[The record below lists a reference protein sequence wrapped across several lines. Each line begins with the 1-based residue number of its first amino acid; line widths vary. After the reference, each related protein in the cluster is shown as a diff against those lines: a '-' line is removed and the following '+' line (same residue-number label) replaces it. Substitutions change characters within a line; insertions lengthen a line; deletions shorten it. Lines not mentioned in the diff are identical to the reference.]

1 LPEGGDALSRQRS
14 SGSLAHVAQAAG
26 VSIAT
31 ASRVLNGSDHPV
43 SETTRARV
51 LEAARELGYS
61 PSALARALVTRR
73 SRIIGV
79 MVGDIQDAYF
89 AEITRGVEDV
99 AGRAGYMTIVC
110 NADRRTD
117 VELAQLGVLCD
128 YHAEGVVFAGSGHI
142 DDPQGPELNNAVE
155 RARERGIRVLA
166 LATRDFDC
174 PHIVA
179 DNCSAAYDITDYVLS
194 LGHRRVA
201 FIAGPHGLYASRD
214 RLEGYRAAMRDADA
228 EPLVVEGDFSYERG
242 YAATLQ
248 MIAEAAPPEA
258 IVGAND
264 ETAVGALAA
273 LRQARVEVPARI
285 SVAGM
290 TDTRLARFSDM
301 TTVSVPM
308 YQFGAAAARRIVVG
322 EESQPET
329 VLPHR
334 VVPRS
339 TTARRPAPTR
349 ATSSP
354 RSSA

>member
-1 LPEGGDALSRQRS
+1 
-14 SGSLAHVAQAAG
+14 
-26 VSIAT
+26 
-31 ASRVLNGSDHPV
+31 
-43 SETTRARV
+43 
-51 LEAARELGYS
+51 
-61 PSALARALVTRR
+61 
-73 SRIIGV
+73 
-79 MVGDIQDAYF
+79 M
-89 AEITRGVEDV
+89 
-99 AGRAGYMTIVC
+99 
-110 NADRRTD
+110 
-117 VELAQLGVLCD
+117 
-128 YHAEGVVFAGSGHI
+128 
-142 DDPQGPELNNAVE
+142 
-155 RARERGIRVLA
+155 
-166 LATRDFDC
+166 
-174 PHIVA
+174 
-179 DNCSAAYDITDYVLS
+179 LS
-194 LGHRRVA
+194 LGHRQIA
-201 FIAGPHGLYASRD
+201 FIGGPPGLYASRD
-214 RLEGYRAAMRDADA
+214 RLDGYREAMRDADA

-273 LRQARVEVPARI
+273 LRQARVEVPGRI

-308 YQFGAAAARRIVVG
+308 YQFGAAAARRIVVR

-339 TTARRPAPTR
+339 TTARRRTPAR

>member
-1 LPEGGDALSRQRS
+1 MSRPRS
-14 SGSLAHVAQAAG
+14 PGSLAHVAEAAG

-31 ASRVLNGSDHPV
+31 ASRVLNGSAHPV
-43 SETTRARV
+43 SEATRARV
-51 LEAARELGYS
+51 AEAAAELGYS
-61 PSALARALVTRR
+61 PSALARALVTQR

-99 AGRAGYMTIVC
+99 AARAGYMTIVC
-110 NADRRTD
+110 NADRRTE
-117 VELAQLGVLCD
+117 VELAQVAVLCD
-128 YHAEGVVFAGSGHI
+128 YQAEGIVFAGSGHI
-142 DDPQGPELNNAVE
+142 DDPRGGELGRAIE

-166 LATRDFDC
+166 LAKRDFDC
-174 PHIVA
+174 PRIVA
-179 DNCSAAYDITDYVLS
+179 DNRAAAFDITDYVLS
-194 LGHRRVA
+194 LGHRRIA
-201 FIAGPHGLYASRD
+201 FIAGPLGLYASRD
-214 RLEGYRAAMRDADA
+214 RLDGYREAMADADA
-228 EPLVVEGDFSYERG
+228 EPLVVDGDFTYERG
-242 YAATLQ
+242 YSATLQ
-248 MIAEAAPPEA
+248 MIAAADPPEA

-264 ETAVGALAA
+264 ETALGALAA
-273 LRQARVEVPARI
+273 LRQARVEVPGRI

-308 YQFGAAAARRIVVG
+308 YQFGAAAARRIVVA
-322 EESQPET
+322 EDAEVET

-339 TTARRPAPTR
+339 TTARRR

>member
-1 LPEGGDALSRQRS
+1 
-14 SGSLAHVAQAAG
+14 

-43 SETTRARV
+43 SDATRERV

-99 AGRAGYMTIVC
+99 AARAGYMTIVC

-128 YHAEGVVFAGSGHI
+128 YHAEGIVFAGSGHI
-142 DDPQGPELNNAVE
+142 DDPQGPELIKAVE

-179 DNCSAAYDITDYVLS
+179 DNRSAAYDITDYVLS
-194 LGHRRVA
+194 LGHRRIA
-201 FIAGPHGLYASRD
+201 FIGGPPGLYASRD
-214 RLEGYRAAMRDADA
+214 RLDGYSEAMLDADA
-228 EPLVVEGDFSYERG
+228 EPLVVDGDFSYERG

-273 LRQARVEVPARI
+273 LRQARVDVPGRI

-290 TDTRLARFSDM
+290 TDTRR
-301 TTVSVPM
+301 
-308 YQFGAAAARRIVVG
+308 GASWWGRSRSPRPCCRTGSCRARRRRAAPPRRALRALREAPPDRRHQLAGRELGVGRVDHLDLDRAVVAG
-322 EESQPET
+322 GVDE
-329 VLPHR
+329 
-334 VVPRS
+334 
-339 TTARRPAPTR
+339 PAQSR
-349 ATSSP
+349 
-354 RSSA
+354 